1 VSTSDPLILLYFV
14 LGVFLVIAS
23 ILLLIHTIRVLN
35 NLADLLQTAERA
47 VYKQAGLTEPKWLQK
62 LWRW

>member
-1 VSTSDPLILLYFV
+1 MIILLIAGSFLFV
-14 LGVFLVIAS
+14 PS
-23 ILLLIHTIRVLN
+23 ILLIIHTIRVLN

-47 VYKQAGLTEPKWLQK
+47 VYKQAGLTEPKWLQR